1 MRTKR
6 RQRWT
11 EQDDGRSPHR
21 EAATCPV
28 LKDRCIN
35 LLAPGFEAARKRGET
50 PVAIDATLG
59 MGGHSEALLQRF
71 PDLHLIGIDRD
82 EEALALAGERLGT
95 RSQTARTSSTPS
107 TTKSPTSLRTWA
119 SPEVHGILMDL
130 GVSSLQLD
138 ERERGF
144 AYSFDA
150 PLDMRMDTSRGQTA
164 ADVVN
169 NYSEEELVRII
180 RKWGEE
186 KFAGRIA
193 NRIVAA
199 RAGKPFATTG
209 ELVEQIRTVVPA
221 GAAKSGGHP
230 AKRTFQALRIEV
242 NEELDVLERAVP
254 AAVDATGHGRPRS
267 WSCPTTRWRTRLSS
281 RLPGRLQ
288 IVGAAGL
295 PGGARRAQTRTE
307 DPDQGHR
314 GAHRSRN
321 RRKPTRSLRQAP
333 RSGTHQSQESRMS
346 TAAVKTLPSQRR
358 APLPVPLPGPRTAE
372 PARKAR
378 TPLSLVR
385 TAPRKRRAPFVVL
398 CFGLL
403 AVALMAV
410 LVLNISV
417 STAQYQLVQLQSG
430 RLPR

>member
-1 MRTKR
+1 MTDPDQAKPTSER
-6 RQRWT
+6 
-11 EQDDGRSPHR
+11 HV
-21 EAATCPV
+21 PV

-35 LLAPGFEAARKRGET
+35 LLAPGIEAARSRGET
-50 PVAIDATLG
+50 PVVIDATLG

-82 EEALALAGERLGT
+82 EEALALAGARL
-95 RSQTARTSSTPS
+95 APFEDRTDLVHAVYDEIPDVLEDLGFT
-107 TTKSPTSLRTWA
+107 
-119 SPEVHGILMDL
+119 EVHGVLMDL

-199 RAGKPFATTG
+199 RAEKPFTTTG
-209 ELVEQIRTVVPA
+209 ELVEQIRAVVPA

-242 NEELDVLERAVP
+242 NEELDVLERAIP
-254 AAVDATGHGRPRS
+254 AADRGHRPRR
-267 WSCPTTRWRTRLSS
+267 PRGGHVLPLPGRQDRQGLLPGRIEVLGAA
-281 RLPGRLQ
+281 RLPGR
-288 IVGAAGL
+288 
-295 PGGARRAQTRTE
+295 ARRAQSRTQ
-307 DPDQGHR
+307 DPDEGHR
-314 GAHRSRN
+314 GTHRR
-321 RRKPTRSLRQAP
+321 
-333 RSGTHQSQESRMS
+333 
-346 TAAVKTLPSQRR
+346 
-358 APLPVPLPGPRTAE
+358 
-372 PARKAR
+372 
-378 TPLSLVR
+378 
-385 TAPRKRRAPFVVL
+385 
-398 CFGLL
+398 
-403 AVALMAV
+403 
-410 LVLNISV
+410 
-417 STAQYQLVQLQSG
+417 
-430 RLPR
+430 